1 MGGAILQSSN
11 SASLAT
17 AVFIPDTA
25 AKLVPQQSVSWR
37 NIRQLLNNSINSCV
51 HWHGQSMHRSVFGL
65 YWRSWRWPIGDKR
78 QSGVTSERTPTR
90 VVCNNYRPPWRTVW
104 KRRQRERERRRS
116 RHRYVSW
123 SRRVTKW
130 FSINRSQTRRRC
142 CLKATSVSQ
151 SSYFVFK
158 AINTCCLSSTT
169 VVCCP
174 FSDINEIDTR
184 HVVSG
189 KHVVRSMM
197 VQLDK
202 KYWLIGIAI
211 SW

>member
-1 MGGAILQSSN
+1 MFSDCTGAAGADRSATSGRVQWPQNELPLEWFAIIIGHRDEQSE
-11 SASLAT
+11 
-17 AVFIPDTA
+17 
-25 AKLVPQQSVSWR
+25 SV
-37 NIRQLLNNSINSCV
+37 
-51 HWHGQSMHRSVFGL
+51 G
-65 YWRSWRWPIGDKR
+65 
-78 QSGVTSERTPTR
+78 
-90 VVCNNYRPPWRTVW
+90 
-104 KRRQRERERRRS
+104 RERERRRS